1 MTKYIFGGFL
11 SGFVKPIHIELPNK
25 TVDISM
31 PKIFRQNNLL
41 EFLNIFD
48 DELFSVGQPFNIT
61 FIVLM
66 LHIYENT
73 LIISNAFW
81 TKFATGFSDT

>member
-1 MTKYIFGGFL
+1 MTEYIFGGFL
-11 SGFVKPIHIELPNK
+11 PGFVKPIHIELPDK

-31 PKIFRQNNLL
+31 PEIFRQNNFFEL
-41 EFLNIFD
+41 FNIFD
-48 DELFSVGQPFNIT
+48 DKLFSIGQPFNIT

-66 LHIYENT
+66 LHKYGNT

-81 TKFATGFSDT
+81 TKFATVFSDT